1 MYECT
6 FFFVIVKS
14 FTSHIERKLDSPSK
28 SLYFDIVT
36 KQIILKKGEE
46 HRIIAGH
53 LWVFSNEIASL
64 EGDPET
70 GDIVELLRFDRKFLG
85 LGFYHAHSLVAFR
98 LLTTQVEEISFE
110 FFEHRIQ
117 RALALRKKLYP
128 QSETFRLIYAESDFL
143 PGLIVDKYN
152 EFLSVQILSAGMEQR
167 TALICDVLESTFHP
181 KAIVARNDVPIRTLE
196 QLPLEKKV
204 LRGSPGITII
214 DDGYV
219 KFEIDILQGQK
230 TGFFLD
236 QRENRKAV
244 HRYVRDAKV
253 LDCFCY
259 EGGFSLHA
267 AHAEAHSILGL
278 DSSETAIAKAKVNA
292 RLNDARNVQLETHD
306 VFDHLKEMVEEKK
319 SFQTVILDPPS
330 FTRSKKN
337 VPSALRAYQGLN
349 ATALRLI
356 DSGGFLVTASCS
368 HHITE
373 DGFLSAIEQAAY
385 KSRRRL
391 QLLECAG
398 AAPDH
403 PVNPAMEETK
413 YLKFA
418 IFSVH

>member
-1 MYECT
+1 
-6 FFFVIVKS
+6 VK
-14 FTSHIERKLDSPSK
+14 
-28 SLYFDIVT
+28 

-46 HRIIAGH
+46 HRVLAGH
-53 LWVFSNEIASL
+53 LWVFSNEVSVL
-64 EGDPET
+64 EGDPEP
-70 GDIVELLRFDRKFLG
+70 GDIVDLLRHDRKFLG
-85 LGFYHAHSLVAFR
+85 LGFYHPHSLIAFR
-98 LLTTQVEEISFE
+98 LLTTQPEDISFD
-110 FFEHRIQ
+110 FFEQRIQ
-117 RALALRKKLYP
+117 RALALRKRLYP
-128 QSETFRLIYAESDFL
+128 HSETYRLIYGESDFL
-143 PGLIVDKYN
+143 PGLVVDKYN
-152 EFLSVQILSAGMEQR
+152 EFLSLQILSAGMERR
-167 TALICDVLESTFHP
+167 TTLICDVLESLFHP
-181 KAIVARNDVPIRTLE
+181 KAIVARNDAPIRALE
-196 QLPLEKKV
+196 QLPLDKKV

-214 DDGYV
+214 DDGCV

-244 HRYVRDAKV
+244 HRYVRDARV

-267 AHAEAHSILGL
+267 AHAKAQSAVGVDCSEA
-278 DSSETAIAKAKVNA
+278 AIARAKVNI
-292 RLNDARNVQLETHD
+292 RLNGANNVQLESAD
-306 VFDHLKEMVEEKK
+306 VFEHLKKLAEEKK
-319 SFQTVILDPPS
+319 SFQAVILDPPS

-337 VPSALRAYQGLN
+337 IPSALRAYQGLN

-373 DGFLSAIEQAAY
+373 DGFLSAIEQAAR
-385 KSRRRL
+385 KVKRRL
-391 QLLECAG
+391 QLLEYAG

-403 PVNPAMEETK
+403 PINPSMEETK